1 MRLAVDQCQP
11 NRAEKIFITLVVALC
26 LGFHLWGVHVGWTSK
41 NLPGVE
47 FRQAQTALSAYFIQ
61 RDSDFSPA
69 YPTPVLG
76 KPWSIPMEF
85 PLYQWTVVVTS
96 DATGLGLVK
105 SGRLVSIVCFYLML
119 PAVYLLL
126 GRWNVAGLRR
136 WLIVATALSCPLYIF
151 YTRAFLGETMA
162 LMFSAWFW
170 FAFSVAVERRSGWW
184 LALTSFTGMCAGLVK
199 ITTFMLYCLPV
210 AIWAVRRLRAGR
222 QNGQWRRDLTWMAA
236 AVLVPFVSS
245 YWWISFADAVKAQN
259 PLAWFLSSEHLRGFN
274 LGVWSTRFSPAMWA
288 MKARFVHE
296 SLTSFYAMSLC
307 AMVAVVAARHRWRE
321 IVLCVA
327 VFLAALVIFPELYA
341 IHEYYYVE
349 NTLLLIMAMG
359 LALVGLAES
368 RHPRWVF
375 VAVTIGVAGGQMF
388 HYVRH
393 YFPQQRG
400 ISPGGDGL
408 TNAIGELT
416 KPDDVIAIFGQDW
429 NSMIPYYAGRRAIM
443 FRDEENR
450 DTPRLRQ
457 ALANLRGERI
467 GALIVTDSNSSTVEV
482 QEWFVKLGLDARP
495 LFRWRNFTVY
505 LPAESRTEAAHR
517 LHSTRDPEIQL
528 APGAEP
534 PPEWLASKWY
544 ETGLLP
550 AAQKDRFKWMT
561 PAPVRFFSTYG
572 PSLDTN
578 GGKVEFNAHPTTRLV
593 FRLPAGR
600 HRLVTSVYFLEAA
613 YDSSLPPDKTTD
625 GVEITLSILDP
636 ERAGQVLYTRLLDPR
651 RQPLDRGPQ
660 PVSVDFIL
668 DRAREVE
675 LYFGPG
681 PRGYDARDWIKLNQ
695 LTIE

>member
-1 MRLAVDQCQP
+1 
-11 NRAEKIFITLVVALC
+11 
-26 LGFHLWGVHVGWTSK
+26 
-41 NLPGVE
+41 
-47 FRQAQTALSAYFIQ
+47 
-61 RDSDFSPA
+61 
-69 YPTPVLG
+69 
-76 KPWSIPMEF
+76 
-85 PLYQWTVVVTS
+85 
-96 DATGLGLVK
+96 
-105 SGRLVSIVCFYLML
+105 
-119 PAVYLLL
+119 
-126 GRWNVAGLRR
+126 
-136 WLIVATALSCPLYIF
+136 
-151 YTRAFLGETMA
+151 
-162 LMFSAWFW
+162 
-170 FAFSVAVERRSGWW
+170 
-184 LALTSFTGMCAGLVK
+184 
-199 ITTFMLYCLPV
+199 
-210 AIWAVRRLRAGR
+210 
-222 QNGQWRRDLTWMAA
+222 
-236 AVLVPFVSS
+236 
-245 YWWISFADAVKAQN
+245 
-259 PLAWFLSSEHLRGFN
+259 
-274 LGVWSTRFSPAMWA
+274 
-288 MKARFVHE
+288 
-296 SLTSFYAMSLC
+296 MSLC

-408 TNAIGELT
+408 TNAIRELT

-467 GALIVTDSNSSTVEV
+467 GALIVTNSNSSTVEV

-517 LHSTRDPEIQL
+517 LRSTRDPEIQL

-561 PAPVRFFSTYG
+561 PAPILFYLRT
-572 PSLDTN
+572 
-578 GGKVEFNAHPTTRLV
+578 
-593 FRLPAGR
+593 LPR
-600 HRLVTSVYFLEAA
+600 YERRQS
-613 YDSSLPPDKTTD
+613 
-625 GVEITLSILDP
+625 GVE
-636 ERAGQVLYTRLLDPR
+636 RAPH
-651 RQPLDRGPQ
+651 
-660 PVSVDFIL
+660 
-668 DRAREVE
+668 
-675 LYFGPG
+675 
-681 PRGYDARDWIKLNQ
+681 N
-695 LTIE
+695 TIGFPATSRSSPTGH